1 MDLQVFEND
10 DFGAVRVVTIDGDPW
25 FVGKDVAAVLGY
37 SNPQKAIRDH
47 VDAEDMTV
55 NEMFTVNGTKGIL
68 INESG
73 LYSLIF
79 GSTLPA
85 AKKFKRWVTAEVL
98 PAIRKTGAYV
108 APPVDVNLQRVGLMI
123 RAAEHKAVPQSE
135 QLRLLNMAVRDLTGT
150 EINLTPS
157 KPTAALTLMDLPEV
171 FGAITK
177 RKTKRY
183 QSQFGKFFSIQLIPV
198 QEVADTLGTT
208 IQDFDAWA
216 KERGLKSARCGEWE
230 RVKSGR
236 EFMYYASIFE
246 QYREG

>member
-1 MDLQVFEND
+1 MDLRVFEND

-47 VDAEDMTV
+47 VDAEDMTM

-73 LYSLIF
+73 LYSHIF
-79 GSTLPA
+79 GST
-85 AKKFKRWVTAEVL
+85 L
-98 PAIRKTGAYV
+98 PAIRKTGAYT
-108 APPVDVNLQRVGLMI
+108 APPVDVNLRRVGLMI
-123 RAAEHKAVPQSE
+123 RAAEHKAVPHSE

-157 KPTAALTLMDLPEV
+157 KPTAALTLMGLPEV

-177 RKTKRY
+177 RNTKRY

-198 QEVADTLGTT
+198 QEIADTLDMT

-216 KERGLKSARCGEWE
+216 KERGLKSA
-230 RVKSGR
+230 SG
-236 EFMYYASIFE
+236 SV
-246 QYREG
+246 